1 MRVNT
6 IHAKDGW
13 ESGTLPVLGEGVV
26 VAVID
31 SAGVQYT
38 HEDFQVNGPT
48 FVQGATFAQGV
59 NQNDPP
65 DINET
70 LTGGESDTD
79 PHGTACAGVIAARY
93 NTIGIAGLAGHC
105 MLMSVRVMGYQA
117 HLVAAAINYAS
128 GEGAQTSIGTRSP
141 SSQVNVISMSFVD
154 EPTTG
159 NYLSADAIK
168 TALEKA
174 FDTHHVVLCGSAG
187 NSGHTPPRYPAADPH
202 VIACGASNTEDDR
215 CHQVDWGS
223 GGSAYGG
230 ELSVVAPGLNIPTT
244 DLSGNIG
251 NSAGNYDLSFSRTS
265 AAAPQVAGLAVLL
278 MSKYPS
284 LKDNPDSVRAIIE
297 RTTEKVGHVTLG
309 PGNPP
314 SDIQTP
320 SMALTYTNTL
330 GKPHGDWNQE
340 TGYGRINVDRALTF
354 ADTMI
359 RKHPSDTGLEPF
371 TPPGNDFS
379 HSDIVLSTADDVTLT
394 NFDSRTGPSFKV
406 LAAGKAVP
414 HYLYVRI
421 TNHGPE
427 AAKNVAVSVRITQKK
442 STPFLR
448 TDWTDADPT
457 HLTPQGT
464 PMFSQIPA
472 GSEVLSEFVIS
483 AKDVTTI
490 LSWTSPGQ
498 GPCALAQVTSLNDY
512 AFAETK
518 DWTSGDLLLRKNNLA
533 QATLSFGSSQPSG
546 DLMPPA
552 TPLGLRL
559 F

>member
-1 MRVNT
+1 MRVNK

-265 AAAPQVAGLAVLL
+265 AAAPQVAGLAVL
-278 MSKYPS
+278 
-284 LKDNPDSVRAIIE
+284 
-297 RTTEKVGHVTLG
+297 
-309 PGNPP
+309 
-314 SDIQTP
+314 
-320 SMALTYTNTL
+320 
-330 GKPHGDWNQE
+330 
-340 TGYGRINVDRALTF
+340 
-354 ADTMI
+354 
-359 RKHPSDTGLEPF
+359 
-371 TPPGNDFS
+371 
-379 HSDIVLSTADDVTLT
+379 
-394 NFDSRTGPSFKV
+394 
-406 LAAGKAVP
+406 
-414 HYLYVRI
+414 
-421 TNHGPE
+421 
-427 AAKNVAVSVRITQKK
+427 
-442 STPFLR
+442 
-448 TDWTDADPT
+448 
-457 HLTPQGT
+457 
-464 PMFSQIPA
+464 
-472 GSEVLSEFVIS
+472 
-483 AKDVTTI
+483 
-490 LSWTSPGQ
+490 
-498 GPCALAQVTSLNDY
+498 
-512 AFAETK
+512 
-518 DWTSGDLLLRKNNLA
+518 
-533 QATLSFGSSQPSG
+533 
-546 DLMPPA
+546 
-552 TPLGLRL
+552 
-559 F
+559 